1 LKTQKD
7 GYQDQFSLP
16 WTTKPT
22 SKSTTFNFRQLNRFV
37 PSFESYLGLLTFE
50 PKWNPAHFT
59 QPPNSILTDAIS
71 MAEFERQNR
80 LHIGPA
86 LFLPPTV
93 NSVELH
99 LPPGTNPDFV

>member
-16 WTTKPT
+16 PTTKPT
-22 SKSTTFNFRQLNRFV
+22 SKSSFNFRQLNRFV
-37 PSFESYLGLLTFE
+37 PSFESYLGPLTFE

-59 QPPNSILTDAIS
+59 QLPDSILTDAIT
-71 MAEFERQNR
+71 MAEFERQNG
-80 LHIGPA
+80 LHVGPA
-86 LFLPPTV
+86 LFLLPTV
-93 NSVELH
+93 NSVESH